1 MTYGVGLRLDRGLVL
16 MSDTRTNA
24 GLDDISTYRKMFHFV
39 VPGDRVITFMV
50 AGNLGTTQALIGELE
65 ERVKAP
71 AERRPSILEASTMF
85 QIAATVGRTLREIIA
100 DHGAGGPYGESAFG
114 ASVLVA
120 GQIGD
125 QEQRLFLVYP
135 EGNFI
140 ETSSDTQFLQI
151 GETKY
156 GRPIL
161 IRSYDRHMSYADA
174 VKLLLVSFD
183 STMKANLSVGAPL
196 DLCIHPAGRLD
207 AGIERRFEH
216 DDPYLAAISSGWGDA
231 LREAF
236 QLLPD
241 YELPEDIA

>member
-1 MTYGVGLRLDRGLVL
+1 MTYAVGLRLDRGLVL

-24 GLDDISTYRKMFHFV
+24 GVDDISTYRKMFHFV
-39 VPGDRVITFMV
+39 VPGDRVITLLV
-50 AGNLGTTQALIGELE
+50 AGNLGTTQALVGELQ

-71 AERRPSILEASTMF
+71 ADRRPSILEAQTMF
-85 QIAATVGRTLREIIA
+85 QVAGMIGRTLRDIIA
-100 DHGAGGPYGESAFG
+100 EHRSGGPDAAAAFA

-161 IRSYDRHMSYADA
+161 LRSYDRDMSFGDA

-196 DLCIHPAGRLD
+196 DLCILPRGRL
-207 AGIERRFEH
+207 GPGFEQRFESN
-216 DDPYLAAISSGWGDA
+216 DPYLVAVSQGWSIA

-236 QLLPD
+236 GLLPD
-241 YELPEDIA
+241 YELPAEFA